1 MLTSAIAAT
10 TLESPASRAEQ
21 VLTFLLG
28 TELFAIGILHV
39 KEIIEYGRV
48 TPVPMMPAW
57 IRGVINLRGAVV
69 PVIDLALRLERPT
82 STNTARTCI
91 VVVEVESDGER
102 TEVGLVV
109 DAVSAVV
116 EFAAGQIES
125 PAAMNA
131 LLRRDFVRG
140 MGKTNGRFVIL
151 LDAEK
156 VLSDSE
162 PAASGKPELNENLP

>member
-1 MLTSAIAAT
+1 MLTSAT
-10 TLESPASRAEQ
+10 EVVETPPSKAEQ
-21 VLTFLLG
+21 VLTFMLG

-39 KEIIEYGRV
+39 KEIIAYGRV

-69 PVIDLALRLERPT
+69 PVIDLALRLERLP

-102 TEVGLVV
+102 TEVGVVV

-125 PAAMNA
+125 PAAMSA

-162 PAASGKPELNENLP
+162 PASSGKPELNENLP